1 MYGLAVVST
10 QPTFHPPCTHTADE
24 AHPPVKA
31 GDFTEKLAL
40 LRANDDE
47 ALEDEYAVSV
57 WCECVC
63 VCVGVGVCG
72 CVCVCVCVFGNIACK
87 QLP

>member
-1 MYGLAVVST
+1 M
-10 QPTFHPPCTHTADE
+10 TADDVMCVVTPGDCVCAADE
-24 AHPPVKA
+24 EHAPVKV

-57 WCECVC
+57 CVC
-63 VCVGVGVCG
+63 VHLRVRASVPRTHMHEHVRC
-72 CVCVCVCVFGNIACK
+72 N
-87 QLP
+87 